1 MESRKNGPDGSYLQ
15 GRNKDTGIENGHVGT
30 TGEEEGGTNWEI
42 RSNIYTLPYVNG
54 QLVGISCIAQGAQR
68 GAL

>member
-30 TGEEEGGTNWEI
+30 TGEEEGGRI
-42 RSNIYTLPYVNG
+42 GRL
-54 QLVGISCIAQGAQR
+54 GATYIHSHM
-68 GAL
+68 LMDS